1 MNTVLRFLF
10 SAVGLLVA
18 SSVVSGIHHGP
29 FVDLLIVAVL
39 LGALNATV
47 GQFLRLLAIVPMACS
62 FGCFNLVINGLI
74 FWWAGSLSRMLGLQ
88 FSVDGFWPA
97 FWGALVSS
105 MVAGLLGWLFLP
117 KASRPGRPG
126 PRPGPGSGGDDEG
139 PRPIKIV
146 NP

>member
-1 MNTVLRFLF
+1 MNTLLRFLF

-18 SSVVSGIHHGP
+18 SSLVSGIHHGP

-47 GQFLRLLAIVPMACS
+47 GQLLRLLALVPMACS

-74 FWWAGSLSRMLGLQ
+74 FWWAGSLSRLLGLQ

-97 FWGALVSS
+97 FWGAIISS
-105 MVAGLLGWLFLP
+105 TVAGLLGWVFLP
-117 KASRPGRPG
+117 KKQGPGRPG
-126 PRPGPGSGGDDEG
+126 PGPREEG

>member
-117 KASRPGRPG
+117 KESRPGRPG
-126 PRPGPGSGGDDEG
+126 PGPRGDDEG

>member
-47 GQFLRLLAIVPMACS
+47 GQILRFLALVPVACS

-74 FWWAGSLSRMLGLQ
+74 FWWAGSLSRVLGLQ

-97 FWGALVSS
+97 FWGALISS
-105 MVAGLLGWLFLP
+105 AVAGLLGWIFLP
-117 KASRPGRPG
+117 KKQGPGRPG
-126 PRPGPGSGGDDEG
+126 PRAQDEG

>member
-1 MNTVLRFLF
+1 MNTLLRFLF

-18 SSVVSGIHHGP
+18 SSLVSGIHHGP

-47 GQFLRLLAIVPMACS
+47 GQLLRLLALVPMACS

-74 FWWAGSLSRMLGLQ
+74 FWWAGSISRMLGLQ
-88 FSVDGFWPA
+88 FSVDGFWSA

-105 MVAGLLGWLFLP
+105 LVAGLLGWLFLP
-117 KASRPGRPG
+117 KESRPGRPAG
-126 PRPGPGSGGDDEG
+126 PRNDEG